1 MSDDPETARQIAELS
16 SDDRPLLVLDVD
28 DVLLEFLRVFP
39 NFLDQRGFEL
49 KLRTFRL
56 TGNIIDKVTG
66 EEADAARVTDL
77 IDGFFGG
84 QADWQ
89 PLTEG
94 AADALASF
102 GSDVEIVLLTAM
114 PHRHRNTRRAH
125 LEALGLT
132 YPLLTTEAP
141 KGPAVRRLR
150 GETNRPVAFV
160 DDIPHNLVSV
170 RRAVPDAHVFHMMG
184 DPDVRAMLDP
194 LENGMHHVVSWADA
208 APRIAEVLGIQ
219 RVG

>member
-39 NFLDQRGFEL
+39 NFLDQQGFQL
-49 KLRTFRL
+49 KLRTFKL

-66 EEADAARVTDL
+66 QEADLDSIKTL
-77 IDGFFGG
+77 IDDFFGS

-94 AADALASF
+94 ASEALASF
-102 GSDVEIVLLTAM
+102 GDAAEIVLLTAM
-114 PHRHRNTRRAH
+114 PHRHRDTRRAH
-125 LEALGLT
+125 LDALGLP

-150 GETNRPVAFV
+150 GEKNRPVAFV

-184 DPDVRAMLDP
+184 DPDVRALLDP
-194 LENGMHHVVSWADA
+194 LEDGMHHVVDWADA
-208 APRIAEVLGIQ
+208 APRIAEALGIS
-219 RVG
+219 RLV

>member
-1 MSDDPETARQIAELS
+1 MSDDPETARQIAELAA
-16 SDDRPLLVLDVD
+16 DTRPLLVLDVD

-39 NFLDQRGFEL
+39 NFLDQQGFEL
-49 KLRTFRL
+49 KLRTFKL
-56 TGNIIDKVTG
+56 TGNIIDKVTR
-66 EEADAARVTDL
+66 EEAPVAKVREM
-77 IDGFFGG
+77 IDDFFGN

-102 GSDVEIVLLTAM
+102 GDAAEIVLLTAM
-114 PHRHRNTRRAH
+114 PHKHRDARRLH
-125 LEALGLT
+125 LDALGLP

-150 GETNRPVAFV
+150 GQTDRAVAFV

-184 DPDVRAMLDP
+184 DDEVRALLDP
-194 LENGMHHVVSWADA
+194 LEEGMHHVASWADA
-208 APRIAEVLGIQ
+208 APRIAEALGIP
-219 RVG
+219 RGN